1 MTGQVGRDCTQST
14 FSFLDRTCT
23 LPPCRSAISFH
34 TQSPVPT
41 SFLRVK
47 NPFQIFRSNAGAVI
61 VPTQTRDRGAIFKGE
76 LFAVSVEELERFSY
90 PGAEPMRPTRES

>member
-1 MTGQVGRDCTQST
+1 MPFGDL
-14 FSFLDRTCT
+14 F
-23 LPPCRSAISFH
+23 PHPEPCSDI
-34 TQSPVPT
+34 
-41 SFLRVK
+41 LLGGEERVK

-90 PGAEPMRPTRES
+90 PGRGTNAPNPRILRDKFFKRLGPQGRT